1 MPESKLTRRNVLKAT
16 GAVTAAS
23 AVSLG
28 SDQTNEAAENKNT
41 APDAP
46 SSVQLSPAQQK
57 LEQLWEEHL
66 ASEFK
71 DKSALSAVNT
81 MVAHPNVN
89 HIPVMTGG
97 VNREQL
103 QHFYG
108 TYFIPQMPEDTA
120 IVPISRTIGNDRIVD
135 EFVFKFTHS
144 VQMDWL
150 LPGVAPTNKPVEVV
164 KVVIV
169 QFEDGK
175 IKSERIHW
183 DQASVLVQ
191 IGLIEP
197 EELPVAGV
205 ATARKALNPELPS
218 NELMKRTIDDPQ
230 L

>member
-1 MPESKLTRRNVLKAT
+1 MSESKLTRRNVLKAT
-16 GAVTAAS
+16 GAATAAS
-23 AVSLG
+23 AVVLG
-28 SDQTNEAAENKNT
+28 SDQTSEAAENKNA

-46 SSVQLSPAQQK
+46 ASIQLSPAQQK

-71 DKSALSAVNT
+71 DKSALAAVNT

-97 VNREQL
+97 VSREQL
-103 QHFYG
+103 RHFYG
-108 TYFIPQMPEDTA
+108 NYFIPQMLQDTE

-197 EELPVAGV
+197 AELPVAGV
-205 ATARKALNPELPS
+205 ATARKALDPELPS
-218 NELMKRTIDDPQ
+218 NELMKRTIDDLQ

>member
-1 MPESKLTRRNVLKAT
+1 MHESKLTRRNVLKAT

-23 AVSLG
+23 AVSLA
-28 SDQTNEAAENKNT
+28 SNQTNKSTENKNT
-41 APDAP
+41 APDVP
-46 SSVQLSPAQQK
+46 SSVQLSPPQQK
-57 LEQLWEEHL
+57 REQLWEEHL
-66 ASEFK
+66 SSEFK
-71 DKSALSAVNT
+71 GKSVLSAVNT

-108 TYFIPQMPEDTA
+108 TFFIPQMPEDTE
-120 IVPISRTIGNDRIVD
+120 IVPISRTIGNDRFVD

-164 KVVIV
+164 KMVFV

-191 IGLIEP
+191 IGLIKP
-197 EELPVAGV
+197 GELPVAGV